1 MSQRPLLP
9 LLRRV
14 ALGVLGA
21 CALVAFGVFAFSVR
35 ARFVTGGAMVNLGY
49 RLQDP
54 IADFDLDRHEVPPEA
69 IWSELL
75 RQNHMSS
82 SVRKA
87 FPRTAR
93 HPLVAM
99 VVCMDARV
107 DTAELAGDTRKYYYV
122 IRTAGSAM
130 ADQEEDMLELAV
142 ANGVKVVMLTTHTD
156 CAAEKVAADPVK
168 RKLYPA
174 LSEAVDERPVR
185 IKEFLARPMIA
196 HKIATGELIVKQVNI
211 DTMTEEVLMPG
222 AGPASALGPT
232 GGASH
237 GD

>member
-1 MSQRPLLP
+1 MSLRDLL
-9 LLRRV
+9 LRRRRV
-14 ALGVLGA
+14 ALAGVGALAILG
-21 CALVAFGVFAFSVR
+21 VYTFSVR
-35 ARFVTGGAMVNLGY
+35 ARFITGGAMVNVGY

-54 IADFDLDRHEVPPEA
+54 IADFDLERHDVPPEA

-75 RQNHMSS
+75 RQNHMSAG
-82 SVRKA
+82 VRKA

-93 HPLVAM
+93 HPVVAM

-130 ADQEEDMLELAV
+130 AAQEEDMLELAV
-142 ANGVKVVMLTTHTD
+142 ANGVKVVVLTTHTD

-174 LSEAVDERPVR
+174 LSEAVDERERRVA
-185 IKEFLARPMIA
+185 EFLARPMIA
-196 HKIATGELIVKQVNI
+196 QKIATGELLVKRMNI
-211 DTMTEEVLMPG
+211 DTSSEELLPPVTEHAAA
-222 AGPASALGPT
+222 AGLSIP
-232 GGASH
+232 GASH
-237 GD
+237 